1 MSYDLWNAELLNP
14 VPASDR
20 LERTIKPTMMSGFWR
35 IEAAKTKADYPVAI
49 WTGEGQTATMFKIGL
64 KLMNTEQDPNEW
76 QDFLD
81 RTWPLCHAV
90 TTPAYHAAMASGF
103 WADGKPARKMSD
115 EEKLGIDVK
124 PGDNQAP
131 VEEALADQ
139 IAALVEKADATPE
152 PQTQEQANAATGILD
167 KLRTLLK
174 RAEAERVAEKEP
186 HLEAGRAV
194 DAKWALIAD
203 PGKRAGVALDSRRK
217 AYLLK
222 EQARLDAIAAEET
235 RKREEAARAE
245 QERIRLEREAE
256 FRQHAEE
263 AGLPQE
269 DVDRH
274 IAETPVPEVKV
285 EPVEAQRATAGT
297 EFGRASGLKK
307 VKVAVIVDKA
317 ALLAALADDADMLE
331 YLQSRADKALKAKIT
346 LPGVKI
352 EEVLK

>member
-1 MSYDLWNAELLNP
+1 MNYDLWNAELKNP
-14 VPASDR
+14 VPESDR
-20 LERTIKPTMMSGFWR
+20 LERSVDPLMMSGFWR

-64 KLMNTEQDPNEW
+64 KLMNTEQNADKW
-76 QDFLD
+76 QEFLD
-81 RTWPLCHAV
+81 QTWPLCHAV
-90 TTPAYHAAMASGF
+90 STPAYHAAMASGF

-174 RAEAERVAEKEP
+174 RAETERVAEKEP

-194 DAKWALIAD
+194 DAKWALVAD
-203 PGKRAGVALDSRRK
+203 PGKRAGVALDERRK
-217 AYLLK
+217 SYLRK
-222 EQARLDAIAAEET
+222 EQARLDALAAEET

-245 QERIRLEREAE
+245 RQRLADEENARRAAEA
-256 FRQHAEE
+256 AEQGDAPAE
-263 AGLPQE
+263 LVKPE
-269 DVDRH
+269 D
-274 IAETPVPEVKV
+274 IAVPEVA
-285 EPVEAQRATAGT
+285 PVEAQRATAGT

-307 VKVAVIVDKA
+307 VKVAVIEDKA
-317 ALLAALADDADMLE
+317 KLLAALADDDDMLA
-331 YLQSRADKALKAKIT
+331 YLQSRADKAMKAKIT